1 MPEEVVYR
9 GQVSLGSACFRDQ
22 LTSIDFRIM
31 IQVRARSGAA
41 GTVTNADTFIT
52 RSPDTRIGHCRI
64 GSVGSVNADVIWLVN
79 AAGQSEF
86 GYLEHELA
94 HALGCRHTQTPA
106 SVVYNGG
113 HGGDYRG
120 YRLGVSDGMCIV
132 RQLNFQPVILRYFRT
147 QPISSVFVRDFARW
161 PETPTV
167 DRGMTNPCCFRT
179 DSMEPSLSLDLAMV
193 PRTHR
198 RLIYQEPLACLRP
211 RFMRSASSLG
221 RDDDLG

>member
-1 MPEEVVYR
+1 MLSGLSMQQGKVNSATWSMNSPMP
-9 GQVSLGSACFRDQ
+9 L
-22 LTSIDFRIM
+22 
-31 IQVRARSGAA
+31 AA
-41 GTVTNADTFIT
+41 AIH
-52 RSPDTRIGHCRI
+52 R
-64 GSVGSVNADVIWLVN
+64 
-79 AAGQSEF
+79 Q
-86 GYLEHELA
+86 
-94 HALGCRHTQTPA
+94 PA

-113 HGGDYRG
+113 HDGDYRG

-211 RFMRSASSLG
+211 RFMRNTSSLG